1 MNSDAVD
8 NADNADNADNSKNYV
23 KNRYYVQKTVDNTY
37 TILDNLPE
45 TIDENTVLVVNDGN
59 GWHVEEIKKDNSGGR
74 ARRIRKTKKS
84 RGGKA
89 RRFKS
94 RRH

>member
-1 MNSDAVD
+1 MNNENIVQETTNPPVD
-8 NADNADNADNSKNYV
+8 IYV
-23 KNRYYVQKTVDNTY
+23 KKTNDTYVIVPDATDDDSKGAQYKVITN
-37 TILDNLPE
+37 
-45 TIDENTVLVVNDGN
+45 NDGSPKS
-59 GWHVEEIKKDNSGGR
+59 VVDLSIPKTEGGK

>member
-1 MNSDAVD
+1 MEVIPSPIHDVFVKKGDKENTYEIVQNASDADYKVT
-8 NADNADNADNSKNYV
+8 A
-23 KNRYYVQKTVDNTY
+23 
-37 TILDNLPE
+37 
-45 TIDENTVLVVNDGN
+45 DGN
-59 GWHVEEIKKDNSGGR
+59 VEKIEKVNLGGK
-74 ARRIRKTKKS
+74 ARRVRKTKKS